1 MMFAT
6 DIPHEKR
13 SMFLERIGAMLAERG
28 RRFTALGQVGLARE
42 PELIPS

>member
-28 RRFTALGQVGLARE
+28 RRFTALGLARE